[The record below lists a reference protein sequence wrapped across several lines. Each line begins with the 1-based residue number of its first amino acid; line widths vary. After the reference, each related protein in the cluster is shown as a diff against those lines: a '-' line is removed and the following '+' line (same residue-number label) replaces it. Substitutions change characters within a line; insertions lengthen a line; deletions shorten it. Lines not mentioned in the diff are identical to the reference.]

1 MFLIIIKGTLDI
13 GGISV
18 LWQRNWDSGRI
29 EGPLMD
35 FDFTERHTV
44 WALFFGGGIY
54 WLQSNTVNQSMIQ
67 RFLSLPNLKS
77 MRIACLWFIIGTLG
91 ILLMCCYAGL
101 LIYATY
107 HDCDPLTTKLAK
119 AKDQLL
125 PLLVMDILGKF
136 PGLPGLFV
144 AGVFSAALSSM
155 STALNA
161 MAAVVLED
169 FYKPFASRPLSERGT
184 MILIKSVVF
193 IIGITCIGLVF
204 IVEHLGNV
212 LQLSMSVGTISGGP
226 LFGIFVMGL
235 MFPWVS
241 STGALTGGISG
252 LSLMIYIN
260 YNTQLAIA
268 RGEMVFETKPVST
281 EGCSYE
287 FDEVSHFNY
296 TTNIPIVKD
305 SNPLFHLSYMVFILV
320 GSLTTIIIGNVAS
333 LILGRQNIN
342 DLDLNLLAPFVR
354 RFVTKKPSLSH
365 QPDLKE
371 KESIIHAFEI
381 TNT

>member
-1 MFLIIIKGTLDI
+1 
-13 GGISV
+13 
-18 LWQRNWDSGRI
+18 
-29 EGPLMD
+29 
-35 FDFTERHTV
+35 
-44 WALFFGGGIY
+44 
-54 WLQSNTVNQSMIQ
+54 
-67 RFLSLPNLKS
+67 
-77 MRIACLWFIIGTLG
+77 
-91 ILLMCCYAGL
+91 
-101 LIYATY
+101 
-107 HDCDPLTTKLAK
+107 
-119 AKDQLL
+119 
-125 PLLVMDILGKF
+125 MDILGKF

-169 FYKPFASRPLSERGT
+169 FYKPFASRPLSEKGT
-184 MILIKSVVF
+184 MILVKSVVF
-193 IIGITCIGLVF
+193 FIGVSCIGLVF

-268 RGEMVFETKPVST
+268 RGEMVFETKPMTT
-281 EGCSYE
+281 EGCTYE
-287 FDEVSHFNY
+287 FNPVPSIYHN
-296 TTNIPIVKD
+296 TTSVPIEKD

-320 GSLTTIIIGNVAS
+320 GTLTTIIIGNIAS
-333 LILGRQNIN
+333 LILGTQNLN

-354 RFVTKKPSLSH
+354 RYVKKKPSLSY

-371 KESIIHAFEI
+371 QESIIHAFEI